1 MKKLIGL
8 LMLLLTLAILAG
20 CTSTPKVKKMYG
32 EVQVLEH
39 KGSRF
44 GLAQPEWVSIVLDSP
59 NQKTLT
65 KALGI
70 DKHIWVVTRTGPNLD
85 FLQQW
90 TDQID
95 ARSEIAASIKQG
107 ISDYVGAKM
116 EGEPE
121 DSVEKTIARYSGRAA
136 MITLTG
142 LNKETEYWTK
152 TRSQLEKN
160 AEPIIEYNYMVIY
173 SLDEKLYQDQIKMV
187 LDDFSNF
194 NNEENT
200 KQLFEYFDTEIKFE
214 D

>member
-8 LMLLLTLAILAG
+8 FMVLVTLAG

-32 EVQVLEH
+32 EVEVLEH

-59 NQKTLT
+59 NQKTLS

-70 DKHIWVVTRTGPNLD
+70 DKHIWVVTRTGSNLD
-85 FLQQW
+85 FLQQF

-107 ISDYVGAKM
+107 ISDYVRANLD
-116 EGEPE
+116 GESE
-121 DSVEKTIARYSGRAA
+121 DSVEKTIGRYSKRAA

>member
-8 LMLLLTLAILAG
+8 FMVLVTLAILAG

-59 NQKTLT
+59 NQKTLS

-70 DKHIWVVTRTGPNLD
+70 DKHIWVISRTGSNLE
-85 FLQQW
+85 FLQQF

-107 ISDYVGAKM
+107 ISDYVRANLD
-116 EGEPE
+116 GESE
-121 DSVEKTIARYSGRAA
+121 DSVEKTIGRYSKRAA
-136 MITLTG
+136 MITLAG

-152 TRSQLEKN
+152 TRTQLEKN

-187 LDDFSNF
+187 LDDFSSF

>member
-121 DSVEKTIARYSGRAA
+121 DSVEKTIARYSERAA

-152 TRSQLEKN
+152 TRTQLEKN

-187 LDDFSNF
+187 LDDFSSF

>member
-121 DSVEKTIARYSGRAA
+121 DSVEKTIARYSERAA

-152 TRSQLEKN
+152 TRSQLEKK

>member
-59 NQKTLT
+59 NQKTLS

-70 DKHIWVVTRTGPNLD
+70 DKHIWVISKTGSNLD
-85 FLQQW
+85 FLQQF

-116 EGEPE
+116 EGESE
-121 DSVEKTIARYSGRAA
+121 DSVEKTIARYSERAA

>member
-8 LMLLLTLAILAG
+8 FMVLVTLAILAG

-70 DKHIWVVTRTGPNLD
+70 DKHIWVISRTGSNLD
-85 FLQQW
+85 FLQQF

-107 ISDYVGAKM
+107 ISDYVRANLD
-116 EGEPE
+116 GESE
-121 DSVEKTIARYSGRAA
+121 DSVEKTIGRYSKRAA

-152 TRSQLEKN
+152 TRTQLEKN

>member
-8 LMLLLTLAILAG
+8 FMVLVTLSILVG
-20 CTSTPKVKKMYG
+20 CATTPKVKKVYG
-32 EVQVLEH
+32 QVEVLEH

-59 NQKTLT
+59 NQKTLS

-70 DKHIWVVTRTGPNLD
+70 DKHIWVISRTGSNLD
-85 FLQQW
+85 FLQQF

-116 EGEPE
+116 EGESE
-121 DSVEKTIARYSGRAA
+121 DSVEKTIARYSERAA

-187 LDDFSNF
+187 LDDFSSL

>member
-8 LMLLLTLAILAG
+8 FMVLVTLAILAG
-20 CTSTPKVKKMYG
+20 CISTPKVKKMYG

-59 NQKTLT
+59 NQKTLS

-70 DKHIWVVTRTGPNLD
+70 DKHIWVISRTGSNLE
-85 FLQQW
+85 FLQQF

-107 ISDYVGAKM
+107 ISDYVRANLD
-116 EGEPE
+116 GESE
-121 DSVEKTIARYSGRAA
+121 DSVEKTIGRYSKRAA

-152 TRSQLEKN
+152 TRTQLEKN

>member
-20 CTSTPKVKKMYG
+20 CTSTPKVKKVYG
-32 EVQVLEH
+32 QVEVLEH

-59 NQKTLT
+59 NQKTLS

-70 DKHIWVVTRTGPNLD
+70 DKHIWVISRTGSNLD
-85 FLQQW
+85 FLQQF

-107 ISDYVGAKM
+107 ISDYVRANLD
-116 EGEPE
+116 GESE
-121 DSVEKTIARYSGRAA
+121 DSVEKTIGRYSERAA

>member
-8 LMLLLTLAILAG
+8 FMVLVTLAILAG
-20 CTSTPKVKKMYG
+20 CTSTPKVKKVYG
-32 EVQVLEH
+32 SVEFLEH

-59 NQKTLT
+59 NQKTLS

-70 DKHIWVVTRTGPNLD
+70 DKHIWVISRTGSNLE
-85 FLQQW
+85 FLQQF

-107 ISDYVGAKM
+107 ISDYVRANLD
-116 EGEPE
+116 GESE
-121 DSVEKTIARYSGRAA
+121 DSVEKTIGRYSKRAA

>member
-59 NQKTLT
+59 NQKTLS

-70 DKHIWVVTRTGPNLD
+70 DKHIWVISRTGSNLD
-85 FLQQW
+85 FLQQF

-116 EGEPE
+116 EGESE
-121 DSVEKTIARYSGRAA
+121 DSVEKTIARYSERAA

>member
-8 LMLLLTLAILAG
+8 FMVLVTLAILAG

-59 NQKTLT
+59 NQKTLS

-70 DKHIWVVTRTGPNLD
+70 DKHIWVISRTGSNLE
-85 FLQQW
+85 FLQQF

-107 ISDYVGAKM
+107 ISDYVRANLD
-116 EGEPE
+116 GESE
-121 DSVEKTIARYSGRAA
+121 DSVEKTIGRYSKRAA

-152 TRSQLEKN
+152 TRTQLEKN

>member
-8 LMLLLTLAILAG
+8 LMLLLTLAILLG

-70 DKHIWVVTRTGPNLD
+70 DKHIWVVTRTGSNLD

-121 DSVEKTIARYSGRAA
+121 DSVEKTIARYSERAA

-173 SLDEKLYQDQIKMV
+173 SLDEKLYQDQIRMV